1 MKWKEVKVMKLN
13 EIPSRDYL
21 EPPRHV
27 KTKSEM
33 QLWASIMMES
43 KCPYIHLPKCDPH
56 TFHRIADTQDISP
69 YLVYMSGKGEPDSDR
84 SYWLIRES

>member
-1 MKWKEVKVMKLN
+1 MKLN
-13 EIPSRDYL
+13 TIPPKDYL
-21 EPPRHV
+21 EPPGHV
-27 KTKSEM
+27 KTESDM

-43 KCPYIHLPKCDPH
+43 KCPYIHLPRCDPH

-69 YLVYMSGKGEPDSDR
+69 YLVYMSGKGDSNRYR